1 MCWFVLDHPVFVQH
15 SIIRWTH
22 ADRCSEITGSL
33 FKARLV
39 DQRFFL
45 ASDLVLFSHKLKPD
59 IFFFSIRVLGN

>member
-1 MCWFVLDHPVFVQH
+1 MWQIGKCVFVFFIKT
-15 SIIRWTH
+15 SK
-22 ADRCSEITGSL
+22 ARCSEITGSL